1 MVADQRDEAAASAAA
16 AEATPTTANHLP
28 HQPPQQH
35 QQQMRRRLLLL
46 LNKLTPTTFELHV
59 SRFLSFVN
67 TATIDDELL
76 HETVHT
82 IVRRASED
90 GPRYVNMYAQLC
102 RRLSLEWTVAPTQRS
117 FHSVLVDT
125 CRQELIRDGGFATN
139 NDVEEDHSALS
150 VLSYIDV
157 LDNGR
162 NAEQTEEEEYEQSIA
177 KKLYIEHL
185 RFCGELYILGILS
198 IDEITGF
205 MECMSRMAGLSN
217 RSTNPTNSIQNIR
230 LEALCIL
237 LETIGWKLE
246 LPPLSSNL
254 ERMECWATL
263 VELIQVGNT
272 QDDQELF
279 RRFLSTRLRFM
290 VVDLLELRSQG
301 WRRVGPLQQRK
312 RLVAKAL
319 SQIRVEAEA
328 DLGQTSGKKK
338 KKKVHFG
345 GGKK

>member
-1 MVADQRDEAAASAAA
+1 MVAEQRDEAAAFAVA
-16 AEATPTTANHLP
+16 AEARPTTANHLP
-28 HQPPQQH
+28 SQPPQ

-67 TATIDDELL
+67 TTTIDDQLL
-76 HETVHT
+76 HETVQT

-117 FHSVLVDT
+117 FHSVLVHT

-139 NDVEEDHSALS
+139 NDVEEEHSALS
-150 VLSYIDV
+150 VLSYVDV
-157 LDNGR
+157 LDHGR
-162 NAEQTEEEEYEQSIA
+162 NAEQTEEEEYEHSIA

-185 RFCGELYILGILS
+185 RFCGELYMLGVLS
-198 IDEITGF
+198 IEEITGF
-205 MECMSRMAGLSN
+205 IESMSRMAGLSS
-217 RSTNPTNSIQNIR
+217 RSTSPTSSIQNIR
-230 LEALCIL
+230 LESYCVL

-254 ERMECWATL
+254 ERMECWTSL
-263 VELIQVGNT
+263 VELIRVGNT
-272 QDDQELF
+272 QDDQEL
-279 RRFLSTRLRFM
+279 RFLSTRLRFM
-290 VVDLLELRSQG
+290 VVDLLELRSKG

-312 RLVAKAL
+312 KLVAKAL